1 MNVTIIWDLDDDE
14 EGNVQHI
21 AQHGIEK
28 DDVAHV
34 FDHPVGFDTSG
45 SSKCPV
51 VFGYTIDDRY
61 IAVVYEQIDEDT
73 VYPITAFEVPDPI

>member
-1 MNVTIIWDLDDDE
+1 MV
-14 EGNVQHI
+14 
-21 AQHGIEK
+21 
-28 DDVAHV
+28 VAHV

-45 SSKCPV
+45 SSKRPV